1 MGSLTSA
8 IFGKVCYDLS
18 RSPANHLAWLSWDWL
33 CSGQPQCS
41 SRYAAGWSWEKR
53 GALRWM
59 HGHKTE
65 AQGRAVN
72 TCFCEV
78 CWWTAAPYALGN
90 KGIQG
95 YWVGTC
101 STGKFS
107 FIVCLSLHSCTCNVH
122 PIHCAQCSS
131 LGDTSCFSL
140 SSLAWFS
147 LQKLCFQPLAAVLGW
162 AQSAMLIPGGSLTW

>member
-78 CWWTAAPYALGN
+78 CGGQQHHMLLATREYRAIEWEHAALGN
-90 KGIQG
+90 FLLLFVSASIHARVMYIPSTVHSAAPWGIQVVSASAP
-95 YWVGTC
+95 WLD
-101 STGKFS
+101 S
-107 FIVCLSLHSCTCNVH
+107 VCRN
-122 PIHCAQCSS
+122 CA
-131 LGDTSCFSL
+131 FSL
-140 SSLAWFS
+140 WQQFLGEHSQRCS
-147 LQKLCFQPLAAVLGW
+147 FQVGH
-162 AQSAMLIPGGSLTW
+162 